1 MEDLSDKKN
10 KRWISLMNF
19 GAKMGCHQM
28 PERSFFFKGY
38 QFPVCARCTGVFV
51 GEIISI
57 IAIVLTFRIHIV
69 YAIALVVPLAIDGGV
84 QYINVWK
91 SNNIRRVITGILA
104 GVGLTYVYF
113 YALIYVFDFFKKI
126 I

>member
-1 MEDLSDKKN
+1 MDGLTDIKVKC
-10 KRWISLMNF
+10 WLALMKF

-28 PERSFFFKGY
+28 HERSFFFKGY

-57 IAIVLTFRIHIV
+57 IAIVLDFRIHIV
-69 YAIALVVPLAIDGGV
+69 YALALVVPLAVDGGV

-104 GVGLTYVYF
+104 GVGLTYAYF
-113 YALIYVFDFFKKI
+113 YALIYIFDFLKKI